1 MGIIDFVRLYT
12 WDKMVEMYS
21 KKMIIK
27 TGTTPTI
34 VSAKNYSERFYNAM
48 NSYFI
53 SVPKWKFNLLIIINF
68 KYLN

>member
-34 VSAKNYSERFYNAM
+34 VSAKNYSERF
-48 NSYFI
+48 
-53 SVPKWKFNLLIIINF
+53 
-68 KYLN
+68 